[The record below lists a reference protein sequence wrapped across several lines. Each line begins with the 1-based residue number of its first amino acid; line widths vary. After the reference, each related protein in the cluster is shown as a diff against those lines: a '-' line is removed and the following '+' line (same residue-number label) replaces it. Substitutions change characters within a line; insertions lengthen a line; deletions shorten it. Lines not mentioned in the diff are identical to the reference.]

1 MKILRLLLPLLLV
14 VLAGCA
20 ARNQTADQRQAYV
33 AEDTSRTVDLTHPPR
48 DMWDR
53 IRRGFAIPNLRNE
66 RVDYWTDYYASHPQ
80 SVLLMSQ
87 RAGKYLYYIVD
98 ELNRRGLPTELA
110 LLPFVESAYNPNAL
124 SRSKASG
131 LWQFIPSTGLYY
143 KLEQNGW
150 RDQRRDPVASTQ
162 AALDYLSYLYDF
174 QGDWY
179 LALASYNWG
188 EGAVKRA
195 MDKAADAG
203 KPTGYT
209 ALDMPDE
216 TRNYVPKLQAIK
228 NIIARPE
235 KFGITLPGVSN
246 TPYFTTVHKSR
257 DMDIA
262 VAAALAEMPLE
273 DFQALNPSYNRPVI
287 LASHSPAL
295 HLPLDKVGVFNE
307 NLEVLHRQPVVL
319 ADRPPEKWSVPGRHR
334 QGARHYPGPTAP
346 GQQAECQADPRDRC
360 HAAGPDPRH
369 PSGRPHAGFLPDDHQ
384 AGRPG
389 RNRNT
394 GIRPAKCSGPAA
406 QAQRPHP
413 YDPPGRHAVCAGA
426 ALQHLGGRPAQTQQ
440 SEGLFPVHRPAP
452 ARPRNRDTGMSQ
464 DTVQSPADCTVPGES
479 ERHAGCEAGT

>member
-1 MKILRLLLPLLLV
+1 MKILRLLLPLILV

-20 ARNQTADQRQAYV
+20 TRHQTADQRQAYD

-124 SRSKASG
+124 SRSQASG
-131 LWQFIPSTGLYY
+131 LWQFIPSTGQHY
-143 KLEQNGW
+143 KLEQDWW

-195 MDKAADAG
+195 MDKAANAG

-228 NIIARPE
+228 NIIARPD

-273 DFQALNPSYNRPVI
+273 DFQALNPSYNRPVM
-287 LASHSPAL
+287 LAAHNPAL
-295 HLPLDKVGVFNE
+295 HLPLDKVGVFND
-307 NLEVLHRQPVVL
+307 NLESYTGSLSSWQVVHPKKGQSLASIAKTHGITLNQLRQANRLGPKQTRATTALLIPAREAPAGGLMLASYASPGAEPAAEPRTIRRVEVPARASAKLNTQDFRPKPVVRTHTIRQGDTLYSL
-319 ADRPPEKWSVPGRHR
+319 ARRYNTSVDALRKLNNLKNSSLSTGQRLRVPGTEV
-334 QGARHYPGPTAP
+334 QG
-346 GQQAECQADPRDRC
+346 
-360 HAAGPDPRH
+360 
-369 PSGRPHAGFLPDDHQ
+369 
-384 AGRPG
+384 
-389 RNRNT
+389 
-394 GIRPAKCSGPAA
+394 
-406 QAQRPHP
+406 
-413 YDPPGRHAVCAGA
+413 
-426 ALQHLGGRPAQTQQ
+426 
-440 SEGLFPVHRPAP
+440 
-452 ARPRNRDTGMSQ
+452 
-464 DTVQSPADCTVPGES
+464 
-479 ERHAGCEAGT
+479 

>member
-1 MKILRLLLPLLLV
+1 MKTLRLLLPLILV

-20 ARNQTADQRQAYV
+20 TRHQTADQRQVYV

-124 SRSKASG
+124 SRSQASG
-131 LWQFIPSTGLYY
+131 LWQFIPSTGQHY
-143 KLEQNGW
+143 KLEQDWW

-195 MDKAADAG
+195 MDKASDAG

-235 KFGITLPGVSN
+235 KFGITLPNVSN
-246 TPYFTTVHKSR
+246 APYFTTVHKSR
-257 DMDIA
+257 DMDVA

-287 LASHSPAL
+287 LAAHNPAL

-307 NLEVLHRQPVVL
+307 NLESYTGRLSSWQVVHPQKGQSLASIAKAHGITLNQLRQANKLGSKQTRATVATLLIPAREAPAGGLML
-319 ADRPPEKWSVPGRHR
+319 AS
-334 QGARHYPGPTAP
+334 Y
-346 GQQAECQADPRDRC
+346 QASATEP
-360 HAAGPDPRH
+360 AAGH
-369 PSGRPHAGFLPDDHQ
+369 
-384 AGRPG
+384 
-389 RNRNT
+389 
-394 GIRPAKCSGPAA
+394 
-406 QAQRPHP
+406 
-413 YDPPGRHAVCAGA
+413 
-426 ALQHLGGRPAQTQQ
+426 
-440 SEGLFPVHRPAP
+440 AP
-452 ARPRNRDTGMSQ
+452 ARQAGAPSRASARLNAPDLRPKPSVRTHTIRQGDTLYSLARRYNTSVDALRKLNNLKGSSLSAGQ
-464 DTVQSPADCTVPGES
+464 RLRVPGTDVQ
-479 ERHAGCEAGT
+479 G

>member
-1 MKILRLLLPLLLV
+1 MNILRLLLPLVLLV
-14 VLAGCA
+14 IAGCA
-20 ARNQTADQRQAYV
+20 SSPSDTGSKSAYV

-53 IRRGFAIPNLRNE
+53 IRRGFAIPNLRSDT
-66 RVDYWTDYYASHPQ
+66 VDYWTDYYAEHPQ

-131 LWQFIPSTGLYY
+131 LWQFIPSTGLHY
-143 KLEQNGW
+143 KLQQDWW

-188 EGAVKRA
+188 EGSVKRA
-195 MDKAADAG
+195 MEKASS
-203 KPTGYT
+203 TGVEPIYT
-209 ALDMPDE
+209 QLDMPDE

-235 KFGITLPGVSN
+235 KYGITLPRVSN
-246 TPYFTTVHKSR
+246 APYFTTVYKSR

-273 DFQALNPSYNRPVI
+273 DFQALNPAYNQPMMLAEHNPV
-287 LASHSPAL
+287 L
-295 HLPLDKVGVFNE
+295 HLPLDKVDIFND
-307 NLEVLHRQPVVL
+307 NLETYTGRLSSWKVVRPKKGQSLASIAKTYGITLDQLRQANNLSRKQTRSNAGALLIPIDNPQQGLRL
-319 ADRPPEKWSVPGRHR
+319 ASYPSEPSTDSRAIRHIQVPG
-334 QGARHYPGPTAP
+334 ATTAATP
-346 GQQAECQADPRDRC
+346 
-360 HAAGPDPRH
+360 
-369 PSGRPHAGFLPDDHQ
+369 
-384 AGRPG
+384 
-389 RNRNT
+389 
-394 GIRPAKCSGPAA
+394 PAA
-406 QAQRPHP
+406 RVHTVSRTTAATRTHTIRKGDTLYALAKRYNTSVDALRKLNQLKGSALSTGQRLRVPATNAQ
-413 YDPPGRHAVCAGA
+413 G
-426 ALQHLGGRPAQTQQ
+426 
-440 SEGLFPVHRPAP
+440 
-452 ARPRNRDTGMSQ
+452 
-464 DTVQSPADCTVPGES
+464 
-479 ERHAGCEAGT
+479 

>member
-1 MKILRLLLPLLLV
+1 MKILRLFLPLILV
-14 VLAGCA
+14 ALAGCA
-20 ARNQTADQRQAYV
+20 TRHQSADQRQAYV

-124 SRSKASG
+124 SRSQASG
-131 LWQFIPSTGLYY
+131 LWQFIPSTGQHY
-143 KLEQNGW
+143 KLAQDWW

-235 KFGITLPGVSN
+235 KFGITLPNVSN
-246 TPYFTTVHKSR
+246 APYFTTVHKSR

-287 LASHSPAL
+287 LAAHNPAL

-307 NLEVLHRQPVVL
+307 NLESYTGRLSSWQIVHPKKGQALAGIAKEHGITLDQLRQANQLGSKQTRATVATLLIP
-319 ADRPPEKWSVPGRHR
+319 
-334 QGARHYPGPTAP
+334 AREA
-346 GQQAECQADPRDRC
+346 
-360 HAAGPDPRH
+360 
-369 PSGRPHAGFLPDDHQ
+369 PSGGLRLASYQATATEPAG
-384 AGRPG
+384 
-389 RNRNT
+389 
-394 GIRPAKCSGPAA
+394 SGPAA
-406 QAQRPHP
+406 RRTGAPTQASARLGTPDLRPKPSVRTHTIRQGDTLYSLARRYNTSVDALRKLNNLKSSSLSTGQRL
-413 YDPPGRHAVCAGA
+413 R
-426 ALQHLGGRPAQTQQ
+426 
-440 SEGLFPVHRPAP
+440 
-452 ARPRNRDTGMSQ
+452 
-464 DTVQSPADCTVPGES
+464 VPGTDIQ
-479 ERHAGCEAGT
+479 G